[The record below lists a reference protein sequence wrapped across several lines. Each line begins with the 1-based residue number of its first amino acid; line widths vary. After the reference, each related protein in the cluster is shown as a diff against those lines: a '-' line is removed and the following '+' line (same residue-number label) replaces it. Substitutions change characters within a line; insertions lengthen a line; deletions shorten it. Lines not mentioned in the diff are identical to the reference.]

1 MATSHKLVTIT
12 FVFATI
18 LLCTV
23 LFTRSSP
30 HFSRSIS
37 SPNHA
42 DVFSNDL
49 HLNSRLAHA
58 EKLWKRSI
66 KAREE
71 MVEVVGYD
79 KTFPDGYM
87 NPFNVWDFARP
98 SFFCPH
104 DLERVG
110 SISDGG
116 KIICGMSRYEKECP
130 GPSSD
135 SNKAREFI
143 VYSFGVSVDSS
154 FEAELL
160 QRTNARIWGYDGTVD
175 KWAQQVPEWI
185 WSRAKFQKAMIG
197 KVSDGKARP
206 PVFSIQDLMKANG
219 HSYVDLIKMDIEGAE
234 FDVLTSLI
242 DFVKEQRKNG
252 NATMPFGQLLVEMH
266 LKQAPEGVTVP
277 NDLQSWLKWW
287 YSLEEVG
294 LRPVSNEDN
303 WIGDRVYGMPRFM
316 EVRLRQPSFSL
327 CAILLTIT
335 HSTRLSMQWTRR
347 GICYYGHERRNLGFK
362 L

>member
-1 MATSHKLVTIT
+1 MAVSQKLVTIT
-12 FVFATI
+12 FIFATI

-37 SPNHA
+37 LQNHA
-42 DVFSNDL
+42 DVFSNDP

-135 SNKAREFI
+135 SNKARELI

-185 WSRAKFQKAMIG
+185 WSRAKFQKVMIG

-252 NATMPFGQLLVEMH
+252 NVTLPFGQLLVEMH

-277 NDLQSWLKWW
+277 NDLRSWLEWW
-287 YSLEEVG
+287 YSLEEMG

-316 EVRLRQPSFSL
+316 EYTFINAVDK
-327 CAILLTIT
+327 
-335 HSTRLSMQWTRR
+335 
-347 GICYYGHERRNLGFK
+347 ERNL
-362 L
+362 LLWT

>member
-1 MATSHKLVTIT
+1 MSHRLVTIT
-12 FVFATI
+12 FIFATL
-18 LLCTV
+18 LLCSI

-30 HFSRSIS
+30 HFSTSLS
-37 SPNHA
+37 LQNHA
-42 DVFSNDL
+42 AVFSNDP

-71 MVEVVGYD
+71 MAQVVGYD
-79 KTFPDGYM
+79 AKFPDGYM

-135 SNKAREFI
+135 SNKARELI
-143 VYSFGVSVDSS
+143 VYSFGVSDDSS

-175 KWAQQVPEWI
+175 KWAQQVPEFI

-197 KVSDGKARP
+197 KVSDSKVRP
-206 PVFSIQDLMKANG
+206 PVFSIQDLMKING

-234 FDVLTSLI
+234 FDALTSLI
-242 DFVKEQRKNG
+242 ESVKEQRKNG
-252 NATMPFGQLLVEMH
+252 NATLPFGQLLVEMH
-266 LKQAPEGVTVP
+266 LKKAPEGVTVP
-277 NDLQSWLKWW
+277 NDLRSWLKWW
-287 YSLEEVG
+287 YSLEAMG

-316 EVRLRQPSFSL
+316 EYTFIN
-327 CAILLTIT
+327 A
-335 HSTRLSMQWTRR
+335 MDK
-347 GICYYGHERRNLGFK
+347 ERNL
-362 L
+362 LLWT